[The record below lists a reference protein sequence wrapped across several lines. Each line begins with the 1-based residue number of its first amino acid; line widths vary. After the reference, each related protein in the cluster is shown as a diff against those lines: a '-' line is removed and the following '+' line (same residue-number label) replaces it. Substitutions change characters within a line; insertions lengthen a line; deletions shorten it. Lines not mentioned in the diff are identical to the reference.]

1 MAKAEDGSTPQID
14 LSEEEVSVSITV
26 RWVLS

>member
-14 LSEEEVSVSITV
+14 LGEEEVSISITV
-26 RWVLS
+26 RWALN